1 MLNVKIMNL
10 LLGSFNFFCIF
21 VFLAVMASLKFVE
34 QTWGKIDL
42 SQFLFF
48 TRVDCGGGK
57 YSFWL

>member
-48 TRVDCGGGK
+48 TRVDCGGG
-57 YSFWL
+57 